1 MGRDIPV
8 SISARA
14 ESIIVGVVFNMPYSR
29 EYTEKDYRSADGIIR
44 RYDDSWM
51 KEIDS
56 IKKEQPFIYREVEF
70 YNIDTL
76 EKFLRTHLKDH
87 LAKRLED
94 EKEILL
100 YLDEIMNE
108 ESSYE
113 LPSYQTRSGNAENIY
128 FKRVDEV
135 DEETGEIKT
144 IIRF

>member
-1 MGRDIPV
+1 MKWIERGKFKINEYRKSKGTWLVTHKGMERVAGRL
-8 SISARA
+8 
-14 ESIIVGVVFNMPYSR
+14 
-29 EYTEKDYRSADGIIR
+29 
-44 RYDDSWM
+44 DDSWM